1 MSMTIKDLQQ
11 NIEESLGNLPEV
23 ALPMELE
30 GLRNLPVSGFRP
42 KVSIYYAAESGRG
55 RKRRKVRE
63 TASASYFDP
72 EICELVIGFDPIP
85 ESQPAEL
92 NREVSL
98 GRSNEYSDGFD
109 VESATDSIVDALKVA
124 ESMRPFVGLKWFR
137 DQFLGTECNEPWA
150 RDQQTTGK
158 LLGQAI
164 EDDLIRTS
172 RVPNPNS
179 PLYPTTAI
187 RLNRKHPRLGDAPVS
202 NERSR
207 FSPVRIRG
215 GMASDT
221 VIQDRADRY

>member
-23 ALPMELE
+23 ALPIELE

-42 KVSIYYAAESGRG
+42 RASIYYRAEGG

-72 EICELVIGFDPIP
+72 ESCELVIDFDPIP
-85 ESQPAEL
+85 EPQPVEL
-92 NREVSL
+92 NQEDSP
-98 GRSNEYSDGFD
+98 GRSDEYSDEFD
-109 VESATDSIVDALKVA
+109 VESATDNVVDALKVA

-137 DQFLGTECNEPWA
+137 DQFLRSECDEPWA
-150 RDQQTTGK
+150 RDQETTGM
-158 LLGQAI
+158 LLSRAI

-187 RLNRKHPRLGDAPVS
+187 RLNRNHPKLGDALIGG
-202 NERSR
+202 ERPR